1 VEEVIM
7 KRNSTVLGLL
17 LLLAASAVA
26 APNVTESKVL
36 SFPKTLTNARYVYVA
51 AFDGD
56 EFNPNL
62 LPEDRAAIVT
72 VQDALRQAGR
82 YVIVDRPGIAD
93 MTLLVQSRPTE
104 DVIEAYDAHLPGGD
118 YMWRAMSRGGLQKGE
133 TPLVSE
139 LQQAVDKAS
148 K

>member
-1 VEEVIM
+1 M
-7 KRNSTVLGLL
+7 KRCSAVLGLL
-17 LLLAASAVA
+17 LLWAASAVA
-26 APNVTESKVL
+26 APNVGQSKVL

-56 EFNPNL
+56 EFSPNL
-62 LPEDRAAIVT
+62 LPEDRAAIVA
-72 VQDALRQAGR
+72 VQDALRQGGR

-104 DVIEAYDAHLPGGD
+104 DVIEAYDAHLPGAD
-118 YMWRAMSRGGLQKGE
+118 FVWRAMGRGGLQKGE
-133 TPLVSE
+133 TPLVSQ
-139 LQQAVDKAS
+139 LQQAVDLAS